1 MLASHGIA
9 NLEEARAAGMPK
21 CILSQLIKWI
31 AMRGTF
37 VYFPQMNKEAGNALY
52 LGAPAGKVFGWSL
65 ATSQSY
71 EWGMRHRFHSA
82 RDTASDIASDIRD
95 LVLSDT
101 YNRNA

>member
-1 MLASHGIA
+1 
-9 NLEEARAAGMPK
+9 MPK

-52 LGAPAGKVFGWSL
+52 LDAPAGKVFGWSL